1 MNKFRL
7 GRQAL
12 LAASYSML
20 FIASSQT
27 VQAAGLGANEFN
39 PAMSLILD
47 GKFADYQLDPEA
59 YSLPGFAP
67 GPEAHPA
74 EAGLSVQHTELVL
87 SANVDDLF
95 YGSVT
100 AAIASHEG
108 ATEVEM
114 EEAFVETLGL
124 GNGLTVKVGRF
135 LSGLGY
141 LNSQHAHAWDFADA
155 PLVYRG
161 LFGNQLGDDGVQLRW
176 VAPTDIYLQLG
187 AEVLRGEGFPGGG
200 TEHGRDARTLFVK
213 LGGDVGVSHSW
224 QLGLSRWRADV
235 GGRVTVDEATG
246 DETTFAGTSAV
257 NAVDLVWKWAPAGNV
272 RERNLKLQMEYL
284 QRDED
289 GDVTYSAAGSTTYR
303 GKQHGGYA
311 QAVYQFHPQ
320 WRAGVRYDRLGS
332 DNTGSDATVLAAAN
346 LADADYTPK
355 RTSVMVDYS
364 RSEFSRLRL
373 QLNRDESTGEADR
386 HIYLQYVMSLGAHG
400 AHSF

>member
-1 MNKFRL
+1 MNTFRF
-7 GRQAL
+7 GRQSL
-12 LAASYSML
+12 LAAIYLML
-20 FIASSQT
+20 FIAASQAA
-27 VQAAGLGANEFN
+27 QAAGLGANQFN

-47 GKFADYQLDPEA
+47 GKFADYQLDPEE
-59 YSLPGFAP
+59 YHLPGFAP

-74 EAGLSVQHTELVL
+74 EAGLSVQHTELVF

-95 YGSVT
+95 TGNVT

-124 GNGLTVKVGRF
+124 GNGLTVKAGRF

-155 PLVYRG
+155 PLAYRA

-187 AEVLRGEGFPGGG
+187 VELLRGDGFPGGG
-200 TEHGRDARTLFVK
+200 VEHGRDARTLFVK
-213 LGGDVGVSHSW
+213 LGGDVGESHSW
-224 QLGLSRWRADV
+224 QLGLSRWAADV
-235 GGRVTVDEATG
+235 GGRVTVEEATG
-246 DETTFAGTSAV
+246 DETTFTGTSAV
-257 NAVDLVWKWAPAGNV
+257 NAVDLVWKWAPQGNV
-272 RERNLKLQMEYL
+272 RERNFKLQLEYL

-289 GDVTYSAAGSTTYR
+289 GDVTHTAGQTSYR
-303 GKQHGGYA
+303 GKQHGGYV
-311 QAVYQFHPQ
+311 QGVYQFHPQ

-332 DNTGSDATVLAAAN
+332 DNTGSDAAVLAAAN
-346 LADADYTPK
+346 LADADYAPK
-355 RTSVMVDYS
+355 RTSLMVDYS

-373 QLNRDESTGEADR
+373 QLNRDESTGDADR
-386 HIYLQYVMSLGAHG
+386 QIYLQYVMSLGAHG